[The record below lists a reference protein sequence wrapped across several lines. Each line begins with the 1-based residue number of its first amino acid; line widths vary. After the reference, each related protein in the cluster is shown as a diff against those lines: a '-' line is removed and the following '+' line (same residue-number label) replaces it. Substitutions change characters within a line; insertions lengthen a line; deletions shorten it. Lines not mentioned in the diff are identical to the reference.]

1 MASIDDISVSRSSA
15 FIVVLESKQLRPM
28 SGGYG
33 INCTSRYTC
42 GGRFGSLGFE
52 EIDAKTYAE
61 WGVDYLSKDLSA
73 TTSTFTHLV

>member
-1 MASIDDISVSRSSA
+1 MGMELT
-15 FIVVLESKQLRPM
+15 VL
-28 SGGYG
+28 
-33 INCTSRYTC
+33 SRYTC